1 VRRAVHLEHRDGAA
15 RARDIDATQPP
26 VEHHDV
32 GTFSHREVRDGLVR
46 VEIED
51 RQGVV
56 AFA

>member
-1 VRRAVHLEHRDGAA
+1 LEHRDGAA